1 MQQDWFRN
9 ALNTQTLTT
18 ARIAIGAAAIAAENR
33 ADDRLSSFGR
43 RLSALSEADRLWEE
57 ALGYLGDEADH
68 WSRRCVK

>member
-1 MQQDWFRN
+1 VQQDWFRN
-9 ALNTQTLTT
+9 AVNAQTLTT

-33 ADDRLSSFGR
+33 ADDRFNNIGR
-43 RLSALSEADRLWEE
+43 RLGALHEADRLWEE